1 MRPLPPLALAL
12 ALALSA
18 CAYPRAVSVY
28 DAECQVERRR
38 LVLEV
43 AEYNRVRGCVNE
55 GCVAQLVFE
64 GAVLATSTVISGS
77 IVLVGNIVY
86 WLEQKRGCP
95 AGAASSAPA
104 SSAPASA
111 VGR

>member
-1 MRPLPPLALAL
+1 MRRTAAAAAVLLLA
-12 ALALSA
+12 A
-18 CAYPRAVSVY
+18 CAYPRSVSVY
-28 DAECQVERRR
+28 DAECQVERRK

-86 WLEQKRGCP
+86 WLEQRRGCP
-95 AGAASSAPA
+95 AVAVPTAAASSAA
-104 SSAPASA
+104 ASA

>member
-1 MRPLPPLALAL
+1 MRAALAALTAALAL
-12 ALALSA
+12 AA
-18 CAYPRAVSVY
+18 CAYPRTVSVY
-28 DAECQVERRR
+28 DAECQVERRK

-86 WLEQKRGCP
+86 WLEQRRGCP
-95 AGAASSAPA
+95 EVGVPAASS
-104 SSAPASA
+104 ASA